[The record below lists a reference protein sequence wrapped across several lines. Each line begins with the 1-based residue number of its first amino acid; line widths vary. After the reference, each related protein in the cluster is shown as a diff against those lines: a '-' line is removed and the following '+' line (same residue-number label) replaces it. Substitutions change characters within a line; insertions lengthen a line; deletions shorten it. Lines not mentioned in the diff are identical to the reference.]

1 MLGSALRLA
10 LFCNIDCL
18 SSFIPGLHSY
28 KLYRHRRNAG
38 PIKNTT
44 KAENMAET
52 MLKMSRLLS
61 ELKPHLCQSRAV
73 ACSSGPPGPPGPPG
87 PRGRKGPRGQKGKKG
102 DKGDQGIMGP
112 PGKRGKQGIMGPM
125 GPQGPKGE
133 KGDLGPPGMPGP
145 KGEPG
150 ESISVPTLAVSP
162 AKMTVNE
169 SGTASFQCSAAGNPE
184 PAVEWSKL
192 NSQLAVSEGNLRLWN
207 VTGNDSGLYQCSATN
222 ILGKARAVAQL
233 IVNGRCLNL
242 PMT

>member
-1 MLGSALRLA
+1 
-10 LFCNIDCL
+10 
-18 SSFIPGLHSY
+18 
-28 KLYRHRRNAG
+28 
-38 PIKNTT
+38 
-44 KAENMAET
+44 

-61 ELKPHLCQSRAV
+61 HLKPHLCQSRGV
-73 ACSSGPPGPPGPPG
+73 TCSSGPPGPPGPPG

-102 DKGDQGIMGP
+102 DKGNQGTMGP

-133 KGDLGPPGMPGP
+133 KGDIGPPGMPGP

-169 SGTASFQCSAAGNPE
+169 SGTASFQCSARGNPE

-192 NSQLAVSEGNLRLWN
+192 NSQLAVSEGNLGLWN
-207 VTGNDSGLYQCSATN
+207 VTGNESGLYECSATN
-222 ILGKARAVAQL
+222 ILGKARAVVHLVA
-233 IVNGRCLNL
+233 NGRCFKFARIFRNLCVLNDNERL
-242 PMT
+242 ILKP

>member
-1 MLGSALRLA
+1 MLGSAHRLA
-10 LFCNIDCL
+10 LFRYIHCL
-18 SSFIPGLHSY
+18 SSIIPGLHSY

-38 PIKNTT
+38 PIKNTS

-61 ELKPHLCQSRAV
+61 ALKPHLCRSRGV
-73 ACSSGPPGPPGPPG
+73 TCSSGPPGPPGPPG
-87 PRGRKGPRGQKGKKG
+87 RRGRKGKKG

-112 PGKRGKQGIMGPM
+112 PGKRGKQGIMGPI

-133 KGDLGPPGMPGP
+133 KGDMGPPGMPGA

-169 SGTASFQCSAAGNPE
+169 SGTASFQCSATSNPE
-184 PAVEWSKL
+184 PAVEWRKL
-192 NSQLAVSEGNLRLWN
+192 NSQLAVSGGNLRLRN
-207 VTGNDSGLYQCSATN
+207 VTGNDSGLYECSATN
-222 ILGKARAVAQL
+222 ILGKARAVVQL
-233 IVNGRCLNL
+233 VVNGKCLNCAII
-242 PMT
+242 